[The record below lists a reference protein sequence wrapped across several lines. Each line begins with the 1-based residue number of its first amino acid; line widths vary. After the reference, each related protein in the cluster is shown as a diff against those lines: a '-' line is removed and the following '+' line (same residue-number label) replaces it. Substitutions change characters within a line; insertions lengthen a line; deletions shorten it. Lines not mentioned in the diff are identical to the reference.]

1 MNQRYNQRYDDQYF
15 PRSYRER
22 DPERGGRESES
33 SGEGGYPERWS
44 GGEPG
49 SEGRYFGEGQYGHQG
64 SRQGYGTR
72 YGQGYARAGENY
84 GPRRREWGGD
94 YGGEYRGSRE
104 ARESEQWRQRSR
116 DYPREPRYSSG
127 GYGGGSF
134 SRGDYF
140 GEPRYPE
147 RPFSPREE
155 YTGDYGSRGYTG
167 RGYSGG
173 YGGESRGYGDE
184 PRRWGG
190 SGWGESREPR
200 GWAEPRGG
208 WGESGDWSESRE
220 ARGEE
225 RPGFFRRLFN
235 RGPKGYQRSDER
247 IREDIS
253 EQLMLTSDVD
263 SSDVSVTVVSGKV
276 TLEGTVPS
284 RFMKHRIEDIA
295 DACPGVQ
302 DIDNRI
308 RVATGGTVAQAAASQ
323 ISAGQGGA
331 SAQSGATG
339 SSSVA
344 GSNGGRRKE

>member
-1 MNQRYNQRYDDQYF
+1 MNQRYDDQYF

-22 DPERGGRESES
+22 DPERGERESES
-33 SGEGGYPERWS
+33 SSGEWQGRWS

-49 SEGRYFGEGQYGHQG
+49 SEGHYFGEDRYGPQGYGQQYGPG
-64 SRQGYGTR
+64 YGARQGYGPR
-72 YGQGYARAGENY
+72 YGQGYARVGEGY

-94 YGGEYRGSRE
+94 YGG
-104 ARESEQWRQRSR
+104 SERWRQRAR
-116 DYPREPRYSSG
+116 EYPREPRYGGG
-127 GYGGGSF
+127 GYGGGSY

-140 GEPRYPE
+140 GEPRYSE
-147 RPFSPREE
+147 RW
-155 YTGDYGSRGYTG
+155 YGDYGSRGYSA
-167 RGYSGG
+167 RGYGG
-173 YGGESRGYGDE
+173 YGGESRGHYGDE

-190 SGWGESREPR
+190 RSGWGEPREPR

-208 WGESGDWSESRE
+208 WGESGGWSEPRE
-220 ARGEE
+220 SHGEE

-284 RFMKHRIEDIA
+284 RYMKHRIEDIA

-308 RVATGGTVAQAAASQ
+308 RVATGGTLAQAAASQ
-323 ISAGQGGA
+323 ISSGQGGM
-331 SAQSGATG
+331 STQSGAPG

-344 GSNGGRRKE
+344 GANGGRRKE